1 LDDLEIPKALLGY
14 LYKNNFGND
23 DPSLD
28 AIDMW
33 VDSRNMDRGLFW
45 KQYELMIKLKLVRLV
60 QDEGT
65 VRLTPKGTLHAE
77 KMGLAT
83 PESVARNR
91 EIRKRLMSAMA
102 NCLTRYG
109 THVNVTDI
117 VRTAELR
124 EDQYAG
130 NLQLLV
136 DMGYAR
142 WRIAAQQLTI
152 NPKVFAK
159 AGTLSKVA

>member
-1 LDDLEIPKALLGY
+1 MDNLEIPKALLGY
-14 LYKNNFGND
+14 LYVNNFGSD

-28 AIDMW
+28 MIDLW
-33 VDSRNMDRGLFW
+33 VDSRNLDRVLFW
-45 KQYELMIKLKLVRLV
+45 KQYELMIRAKLVRLV

-77 KMGLAT
+77 KMGLAS
-83 PESVARNR
+83 PDSIIKNR

-102 NCLTRYG
+102 NCLSQFG
-109 THVNVTDI
+109 TNVDVKQI
-117 VRTAELR
+117 VREAGLR

-130 NLQLLV
+130 NLQLLI